1 MSFSY
6 RIRRKLI
13 RRVALGLAVAAVAA
27 PSALATEPM
36 YHGAGLSGGTA
47 YGALH
52 QFPDAGLAAAS
63 AYGALHQFPNAG
75 LRTNIGIG
83 PQVHVTP
90 RAGIVTGNLPAHS
103 VDGPRSGPA
112 NVTETPVLIGGRF
125 GRPDLAPN
133 TGTASNVEVAW
144 PELGVGLGIG
154 TVVALGLAAL
164 AFGMTR
170 RRGTLQGA

>member
-27 PSALATEPM
+27 PSALAAEPGPL
-36 YHGAGLSGGTA
+36 YQHPG
-47 YGALH
+47 
-52 QFPDAGLAAAS
+52 AGLAAAS
-63 AYGALHQFPNAG
+63 AYGALHQFPDAG
-75 LRTNIGIG
+75 LRTSIGIG
-83 PQVHVTP
+83 PQVHVVP

-112 NVTETPVLIGGRF
+112 NVKETPVLIGGRF

-154 TVVALGLAAL
+154 AVVALGLAAL
-164 AFGMTR
+164 GFGMTR
-170 RRGTLQGA
+170 RRGTLQGV

>member
-13 RRVALGLAVAAVAA
+13 RRVALGLTVAAVAA
-27 PSALATEPM
+27 PSALAVGPGPL
-36 YHGAGLSGGTA
+36 YQHPG
-47 YGALH
+47 
-52 QFPDAGLAAAS
+52 AGLAAAS
-63 AYGALHQFPNAG
+63 AYGALHQFPGAG

-83 PQVHVTP
+83 PQGHVVP

-103 VDGPRSGPA
+103 VDGPRTGPA
-112 NVTETPVLIGGRF
+112 SVPTTGVLIGGRF

-133 TGTASNVEVAW
+133 TGPASNVDVAW
-144 PELGVGLGIG
+144 TELGVGLGIG
-154 TVVALGLAAL
+154 GVVALGLAAFG
-164 AFGMTR
+164 FGMTR